1 MNFHVFGNSP
11 SPAVAIHGL
20 HKSVQDNEF
29 HVDPDVK
36 HFDDGLKSLPTVQ
49 AAVSLLK
56 RTQDVLSK
64 SNLRLHK
71 IAANSKEVMDAFPSS
86 DHASDLKD
94 LDLHADTLP
103 LQRSLGID

>member
-1 MNFHVFGNSP
+1 M
-11 SPAVAIHGL
+11 AIHGL
-20 HKSVQDNEF
+20 HKSVQGSEF
-29 HVDPDVK
+29 HVDPDVQ
-36 HFDDGLKSLPTVQ
+36 HFVLHDFYVHDGLKSLPTVQ

-56 RTQDVLSK
+56 LTQEVLSK

-94 LDLHADTLP
+94 LDLHADMLP
-103 LQRSLGID
+103 LTAQSWA